1 MDEIS
6 PQISNLLTS
15 YSEFT
20 DQNYPLREQG
30 FRHEGRELIDWSG
43 FKL

>member
-6 PQISNLLTS
+6 PQICNLLTS

-20 DQNYPLREQG
+20 GPNYPLRAQG
-30 FRHEGRELIDWSG
+30 FRHQGRELIDRG
-43 FKL
+43 CFKL